1 MRYWHGT
8 PDEKSCKEIT
18 RTRSLR
24 PLSEEELI
32 VKYTYGNISTPRAG
46 SVYVSKDPNYALIY
60 ALGGN
65 YAGSGVVPVHPSRH
79 GCLFEIDVPAS
90 ADIVVDEDE
99 LGELA
104 ANGKI
109 PWLKKLGQDVAKG
122 EVYSSEEGEDDEDLW
137 VAATRWGDY
146 AAWIQLGHLLHE
158 VLSASDMKRI
168 LPKAKN
174 YAIRGP
180 NRVVHAYRIDK
191 KLISKMRKGDIQGTL
206 AISERL
212 F

>member
-1 MRYWHGT
+1 MKYWHGT

-18 RTRSLR
+18 RTRTLR
-24 PLSEEELI
+24 SLSEEELI
-32 VKYTYGNISTPRAG
+32 MKYTSDNIAMPRAG

-65 YAGSGVVPVHPSRH
+65 YAGSGVVPVHPSRY

-99 LGELA
+99 LGELSA
-104 ANGKI
+104 RGDI
-109 PWLKKLGQDVAKG
+109 RWLHKLGEEVSSGVDYDDPEGFENTLWSAAKDG
-122 EVYSSEEGEDDEDLW
+122 EYQ
-137 VAATRWGDY
+137 
-146 AAWIQLGHLLHE
+146 AWIQLGHLLHE
-158 VLSASDMKRI
+158 VLSASDMKRL
-168 LPKAKN
+168 LPKARN

-191 KLISKMRKGDIQGTL
+191 KLIAKMRKGDVEGTL